1 MSSVTYLPPVGI
13 KLPRELRRLVNR
25 LAHRQPDRHAVLER
39 HAPRLLVEYG
49 LDKAL
54 APRVASVNVASAGA
68 GCRVAHGGDAHAL
81 HFLHRLVL
89 SAWSRWSA

>member
-39 HAPRLLVEYG
+39 HATRLLVEYG
-49 LDKAL
+49 LEKAL
-54 APRVASVNVASAGA
+54 ATLVPPAPR
-68 GCRVAHGGDAHAL
+68 
-81 HFLHRLVL
+81 
-89 SAWSRWSA
+89 